1 MALAASLLLSH
12 AGSQS
17 FVARPLLV
25 RAPRAPL
32 CATPRAAPTTLALNP
47 LVLRGGALV
56 TPTIASLTATPA
68 TTFNAVFVA
77 LCTVAALSRVGSIA
91 ALLKSKSDAAGTPS
105 AESVAA
111 RALQLRFLPVFWL
124 LRMAD
129 WLQGPYFYEVYAS
142 KVFNGQ
148 PASLSLV
155 SKLFLTGFGATAL
168 FGPSVGRIT
177 DSQGRKAGT
186 LAFALFYT
194 IGALTTRSPL
204 LWVLLLGRLAGGIGT
219 SLLFS
224 APEAW
229 LADLTL
235 ALTSTPT
242 PTLTPTP
249 TITATVTPTLTPNLC
264 VHLVWVR

>member
-25 RAPRAPL
+25 RAPRGPL

-77 LCTVAALSRVGSIA
+77 LCAVAALSRVGSIA

-105 AESVAA
+105 AESLAA

-168 FGPSVGRIT
+168 FGPSVE
-177 DSQGRKAGT
+177 
-186 LAFALFYT
+186 
-194 IGALTTRSPL
+194 P
-204 LWVLLLGRLAGGIGT
+204 
-219 SLLFS
+219 
-224 APEAW
+224 
-229 LADLTL
+229 
-235 ALTSTPT
+235 
-242 PTLTPTP
+242 
-249 TITATVTPTLTPNLC
+249 
-264 VHLVWVR
+264 

>member
-1 MALAASLLLSH
+1 MSRHFRPPARCELNHFSMALAASLLLS
-12 AGSQS
+12 GSQS

-25 RAPRAPL
+25 RAPPVPL

-77 LCTVAALSRVGSIA
+77 LCTVAALSRISSIA
-91 ALLKSKSDAAGTPS
+91 ALLKPKSDAAGTPS
-105 AESVAA
+105 AESLAA

-142 KVFNGQ
+142 KVFNGV

-168 FGPSVGRIT
+168 FGPAVGH
-177 DSQGRKAGT
+177 
-186 LAFALFYT
+186 
-194 IGALTTRSPL
+194 PN
-204 LWVLLLGRLAGGIGT
+204 
-219 SLLFS
+219 
-224 APEAW
+224 PN
-229 LADLTL
+229 
-235 ALTSTPT
+235 PT
-242 PTLTPTP
+242 PDPCRRP
-249 TITATVTPTLTPNLC
+249 S
-264 VHLVWVR
+264 